1 MRYVGKT
8 WLSTLQNPGGWMTAT
23 ELRKLSEEAEENA
36 SKIPTLVKTANRIQ
50 AADPCGADIAGSLV
64 AAVGSAL

>member
-1 MRYVGKT
+1 
-8 WLSTLQNPGGWMTAT
+8 MTAT